1 MGSDFLPLLI
11 LLLKS
16 AVDSVSLLSLLPSIR
31 LMILPRNP
39 ELLSSFFL
47 LVMFVRALM
56 LLRLDEQA
64 WVKKSSCFLRYA
76 FSRSSDSLIL
86 FNISILH
93 CWLWMAMRSCCWE
106 TWSCCSDLED
116 ALLRMGNLSML
127 ELPTFAYLRSKSIF
141 MLAVELA
148 RCIQIFGDCDN
159 ISNLSLNPAHN
170 IIKIHFYYQMKND
183 VGWISA
189 AVLVAAKIIICNNYI

>member
-64 WVKKSSCFLRYA
+64 
-76 FSRSSDSLIL
+76 
-86 FNISILH
+86 
-93 CWLWMAMRSCCWE
+93 
-106 TWSCCSDLED
+106 
-116 ALLRMGNLSML
+116 
-127 ELPTFAYLRSKSIF
+127 
-141 MLAVELA
+141 
-148 RCIQIFGDCDN
+148 
-159 ISNLSLNPAHN
+159 
-170 IIKIHFYYQMKND
+170 
-183 VGWISA
+183 
-189 AVLVAAKIIICNNYI
+189 